1 MDIEAEFGAGSKNY
15 EVVIFRGA
23 STMRKNIC
31 VLVCFVLILVFF
43 GAASLR
49 FCVKW
54 EKKLPRNDV
63 DISPELS
70 WSDDQVMEQYGADA
84 EKGKLYANKAI
95 YYRFFGVDVI
105 LKRLKFI

>member
-1 MDIEAEFGAGSKNY
+1 
-15 EVVIFRGA
+15 
-23 STMRKNIC
+23 
-31 VLVCFVLILVFF
+31 
-43 GAASLR
+43 
-49 FCVKW
+49 
-54 EKKLPRNDV
+54 V